1 MPYLPAQWQRP
12 EILESIFDQL
22 SDALF
27 VYDKRLRIVGANRAA
42 QSLFGMTAEEMIG
55 KHCQE
60 VFRCSAC
67 ESGCGILAGLEESA
81 CMPNGPR
88 CTWACCG

>member
-27 VYDKRLRIVGANRAA
+27 VYDKRLRIVGANRSA
-42 QSLFGMTAEEMIG
+42 QSLFGMTAEEMVG

-67 ESGCGILAGLEESA
+67 EPG
-81 CMPNGPR
+81 
-88 CTWACCG
+88 